1 LTDELASLN
10 NRVKG
15 GLGNISAVKKNGSGW
30 PVAGHHPQAKR
41 MFPNQFNNL
50 ERKSA
55 RQIRVQRSVQ

>member
-1 LTDELASLN
+1 ME
-10 NRVKG
+10 
-15 GLGNISAVKKNGSGW
+15 
-30 PVAGHHPQAKR
+30 VAGQWLAIIRRPKR